1 MTGGAVLKL
10 FEMLL
15 VAEMRRTGLFHLVD
29 NLFYLVAF
37 AAVMGVKCLLAV
49 MARSTR
55 LPPVHFCHGVMLFT
69 LVAAVTRGTAES
81 LAASGRFFG
90 QMLAVTENN
99 RTGIFGAVGNIF
111 QLYRP
116 GMGSDQ
122 ADQTSGYE

>member
-1 MTGGAVLKL
+1 MTGGTVLDL
-10 FEMLL
+10 CEMLL
-15 VAEMRRTGLFHLVD
+15 VTEMCRTGLFHLVD

-49 MARSTR
+49 MARPTR
-55 LPPVHFCHGVMLFT
+55 LSPVHLGHGVMLFT
-69 LVAAVTRGTAES
+69 FVAAVTRGATES
-81 LAASGRFFG
+81 LAASGGFFC
-90 QMLAVTENN
+90 QMLAMTENN

-111 QLYRP
+111 QLYRT